1 MIVLVTSDFFAD
13 YELIETENIDE
24 TKKRIKDLVSGK
36 DVKIDQYYSII
47 GSVDNMTA
55 EDARNQADEII
66 YISDFEEE

>member
-1 MIVLVTSDFFAD
+1 MIVLLTSDFFAD

-47 GSVDNMTA
+47 GSVDDMTA
-55 EDARNQADEII
+55 QDARNQADEII
-66 YISDFEEE
+66 YVSDFEED

>member
-1 MIVLVTSDFFAD
+1 MILLVTSDFFAD